1 MVQKRRLFRS
11 AHEDAEA
18 ARQYVDSPQS
28 LSPSYKLAY
37 QDEDFLLRDELRPV
51 RLQLELLKPELV
63 QQEHHIETTVVI
75 YGSARIPSPEKA
87 REALTQVEKE
97 AKETIETPEIQRKM
111 AKALDALKRSR
122 YYDEAKTLG
131 RLISVN
137 TDEDK
142 LVVVTGGGPGI
153 MEAANRGAFESGCHS
168 MGMNI
173 VLPFEQ

>member
-1 MVQKRRLFRS
+1 MNDMVRKRRLFRS

-97 AKETIETPEIQRKM
+97 AKETIETPEKKQYTCKFYRT
-111 AKALDALKRSR
+111 S
-122 YYDEAKTLG
+122 T
-131 RLISVN
+131 
-137 TDEDK
+137 
-142 LVVVTGGGPGI
+142 
-153 MEAANRGAFESGCHS
+153 H
-168 MGMNI
+168 
-173 VLPFEQ
+173 